1 MAQFD
6 VHRNRGSSR
15 ANIPFLLIIQSAR
28 FDRTDGRIVVPLI
41 LKDQLVSRDPHLN
54 LLFVVEGR
62 EVVLSPLQIVTFPRD
77 ALGPKVANLAD
88 QGDDIIRA
96 LDLVISRA
104 HG

>member
-1 MAQFD
+1 
-6 VHRNRGSSR
+6 
-15 ANIPFLLIIQSAR
+15 
-28 FDRTDGRIVVPLI
+28 
-41 LKDQLVSRDPHLN
+41 
-54 LLFVVEGR
+54 
-62 EVVLSPLQIVTFPRD
+62 VTFPRD